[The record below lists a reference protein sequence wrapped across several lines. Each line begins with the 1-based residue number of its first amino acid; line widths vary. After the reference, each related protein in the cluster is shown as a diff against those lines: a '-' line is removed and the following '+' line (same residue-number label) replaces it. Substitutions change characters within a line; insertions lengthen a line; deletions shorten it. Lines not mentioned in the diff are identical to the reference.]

1 VSDRNYYLTDDDI
14 RYQFRVMVRW
24 CRLYRKTDRD
34 WVALE
39 AERFRDRHPVLRTAP
54 AAVRAA

>member
-1 VSDRNYYLTDDDI
+1 MKPQGSYLTGDDI

-24 CRLYRKTDRD
+24 CRMFHKTDVD

-39 AERFRDRHPVLRTAP
+39 AARFRARHPLLPVELPER
-54 AAVRAA
+54 RAA